1 MPTGDH
7 FWTNHEVRPE
17 NRQSVVGTG
26 HAVGLEWYLDKK
38 VISSLMRLIIHVFVF
53 FVPDTAVR
61 GFMGSAI
68 SLNVSKQS
76 FGMDKGT
83 SAMAQSAQAKQI
95 FCETGLL

>member
-1 MPTGDH
+1 MSCLSGFAQH
-7 FWTNHEVRPE
+7 L
-17 NRQSVVGTG
+17 G
-26 HAVGLEWYLDKK
+26 KK
-38 VISSLMRLIIHVFVF
+38 VISSAMQLIIHVFVL
-53 FVPDTAVR
+53 FVSDTAVR